1 MINLITSKLNGF
13 CPGVKNAVSL
23 AERYASEHTYCLGA
37 ISHNERIIDSLVKK
51 GIKFIDKIDELPDI
65 PNLKVIIRSHG
76 ESQKIHQAL
85 KQKDIQIIDAT
96 CTKVSAVHK
105 IVSEYNKKGYHIII
119 LGDPDHPEV
128 IGTAG
133 YCENPIIISSD
144 EDFVLQKDSLKSLKK
159 ACIVSQT
166 TFHKQKALQFI
177 QKIKKNNIKTLEIF
191 DTICYTTAISQDLA
205 EKVAQK
211 SDLVIVVG
219 SKSSSNTNKLFVV
232 ASNFSLTFLISDII
246 DMEKVIDCTKNKVN
260 PAKLLNIGL
269 LAGASTPNEL
279 ITEVINH
286 MSKNIGEVKVSEELS
301 KGVEESLTSY
311 REGRRVKGT
320 VISASAAGVH
330 INFGGKNDGFIHAN
344 ETGIDTEYNPE
355 SYLAG
360 MQIEAIITGKKDTD
374 TQCIPLSKRKLD
386 LIKVGDEVVETIR
399 DGQPFEILC
408 QGVAAKDSG
417 LTGKLGNYNVFVP
430 KSHILERGFPR
441 DLKPFIKKKMRLT
454 VLEIDD
460 DKQKIV
466 ASQKKILGAERKE
479 RESVF
484 WTHVKEGVIINGT
497 VKRIT
502 KFGAFVSVD
511 GFDCLVHMNDVSW
524 KRIKDAGEV
533 LELEKEYDFVV
544 LSTDQARGRVA
555 LGYKQLQPHP
565 QAVAL
570 MKHPVGSISKG
581 KVVSL
586 VPFGAFV
593 QIEPGLEGLVHV
605 SEAAHDFVKDIH
617 QVVKVGDEVDVMV
630 LAIDEVNRKITLSM
644 KACLPEPGEMTEE
657 GGGDN
662 KRSKNNKGG
671 DSAGEKKEW
680 SEDIANNPFANLLK
694 DVEVDEKKKK

>member
-23 AERYASEHTYCLGA
+23 AEKHAGRYTYCLGA
-37 ISHNERIIDSLVKK
+37 ISHNERIVEGLKAK
-51 GIKFIDKIDELPDI
+51 GIRFIDTIDQIPDNPNPNTKI
-65 PNLKVIIRSHG
+65 IIRAHG
-76 ESQKIHQAL
+76 EPLNTHQLL
-85 KQKDIQIIDAT
+85 KQKKLNIIDAT
-96 CTKVSAVHK
+96 CTKVSAIHK
-105 IVSEYNKKGYHIII
+105 IVSEYDQKEYKIII
-119 LGDPDHPEV
+119 LGDKNHPEV

-133 YCENPIIISSD
+133 YCDNPIVISNESD
-144 EDFVLQKDSLKSLKK
+144 LIAQENSLSSLQK

-166 TFHKQKALQFI
+166 TFSVQKASQFI
-177 QKIKKNNIKTLEIF
+177 QKISKIHIKTLEIF
-191 DTICYTTAISQDLA
+191 DTICYTTATSQYLA

-211 SDLVIVVG
+211 SDFTIVVG

-232 ASNFSLTFLISDII
+232 ASGFSRTFLVSDI
-246 DMEKVIDCTKNKVN
+246 DDLEQVKNYTKELLSPSKM
-260 PAKLLNIGL
+260 LNIGL
-269 LAGASTPNEL
+269 LAGASTPTEL
-279 ITEVINH
+279 ITEVINY
-286 MSKNIGEVKVSEELS
+286 MSQNIDQIKVSEELE

-320 VISASAAGVH
+320 VIFADSTGVRVS
-330 INFGGKNDGFIHAN
+330 FGGKNDGIIYAN
-344 ETGIDTEYNPE
+344 EIGIDVEYAPDNYPV
-355 SYLAG
+355 G
-360 MQIEAIITGKKDTD
+360 MQIEAIITGKKDAD
-374 TQCIPLSKRKLD
+374 TQCILLSKRKLD

-399 DGQPFEILC
+399 EGQPFEILC

-430 KSHILERGFPR
+430 KSHILERGFPK
-441 DLKPFIKKKMRLT
+441 DLKSFLKKKIRLT
-454 VLEIDD
+454 ALEIDD

-466 ASQKKILGAERKE
+466 ASQKNILAEERKE
-479 RESVF
+479 KEGIF

-511 GFDCLVHMNDVSW
+511 GFDCLVHITDISW
-524 KRIKDAGEV
+524 KRIKDANEV
-533 LELEKEYDFVV
+533 LEVEKAYDFVV
-544 LSTDQARGRVA
+544 LSTNQEKGRVA

-570 MKHPVGSISKG
+570 AKHPVGSISKG

-630 LAIDEVNRKITLSM
+630 LAIDEASRKITLSM
-644 KACLPEPGEMTEE
+644 KACLPEEH
-657 GGGDN
+657 GDETAQV
-662 KRSKNNKGG
+662 G
-671 DSAGEKKEW
+671 AGEVRPREKKIEDKKEW
-680 SEDIANNPFANLLK
+680 NEEIANNPFANLLK
-694 DVEVDEKKKK
+694 NVDVDENDK